1 MSDWV
6 NIARLTKAK
15 TLEGGLF
22 VRSTEG
28 LPFLLKEGMNVVFV
42 PPVLKVPRTGCVESV
57 EEKGDGVYLVFF
69 SSIDS
74 IDLSEQLVGHYC
86 LVKKTDLPANYDKS
100 AGFDL
105 LGFVLK
111 DMDGT
116 LIGTVVSLEE
126 NPAHPLLVVNH
137 EDREVRVPLVDDFLV
152 SLNEEERVIVMNLPS
167 DLLSL

>member
-86 LVKKTDLPANYDKS
+86 LVKKTDLPA
-100 AGFDL
+100 
-105 LGFVLK
+105 
-111 DMDGT
+111 
-116 LIGTVVSLEE
+116 
-126 NPAHPLLVVNH
+126 HPLLVVNH

-167 DLLSL
+167 GLLSL